1 VKEKEKVVQQFGKNK
16 DAYITST
23 THGNQDDLEDLMA
36 MIDAKENMV
45 ALDVAT
51 RGGHVAKSLA
61 RNVSKVVATDLTEE
75 MLRNTASH
83 LSTITNIE
91 FIVADAEDL
100 PFEENSFDIITCR
113 YAAHHFPHPKKF
125 VQEVYRTLKPGGKF
139 LFVDNVGHEN
149 SVYDNF
155 INKLDK
161 IRDTSHV
168 RSLKISEWKKMFDS
182 FGLEVLQQKTR
193 NKTLPFMEW
202 VTRTLDNPKAIQLV
216 TDFMLQAPNEV
227 KKYYHV
233 KLENNKIISFTLDE
247 WVALCKK

>member
-1 VKEKEKVVQQFGKNK
+1 MV
-16 DAYITST
+16 
-23 THGNQDDLEDLMA
+23 

-51 RGGHVAKSLA
+51 GGGHVAKSLA

-91 FIVADAEDL
+91 FIVVDAEDL

-113 YAAHHFPHPKKF
+113 YAAHHFPHPRKF
-125 VQEVYRTLKPGGKF
+125 VREVYRTLKPGGKF

-149 SVYDNF
+149 SAYDTF

-161 IRDTSHV
+161 IRDASHV
-168 RSLKISEWKKMFDS
+168 RSLRISEWEEALNRIGFK
-182 FGLEVLQQKTR
+182 VLQQKGR
-193 NKTLPFMEW
+193 DKTLPFTEW
-202 VTRTLDNPKAIQLV
+202 VTRTLESSKEIELV
-216 TDFMLQAPNEV
+216 IDFILHAPDEIKN
-227 KKYYHV
+227 YYHV
-233 KLENNKIISFTLDE
+233 TIENDEIKSFTLDE
-247 WVALCKK
+247 WVALCEK